1 MAEQYSIQAEA
12 LMKASVEDFL
22 EIREGVKASDA
33 NLAVLKGI
41 RMNVQGKPR
50 RLVDVGDLKKTE
62 DENKMQILVFNTD
75 HIEIISEKIDEV
87 DFTYEIDGQFINV
100 NVPDPSYKQ
109 LMEVVED
116 VNRKKNSAMSRL
128 TKAKSEATTR
138 ARTALENEFITQG
151 VATAVSRKC
160 SELYDTFSKQ
170 IEDLT
175 IEKIKAILGSKEFF
189 EKYEK
194 EEMDF
199 QR

>member
-12 LMKASVEDFL
+12 LMKASVGDFL
-22 EIREGVKASDA
+22 EILEGVKASDA

-75 HIEIISEKIDEV
+75 HIEIISEQIDEV

>member
-22 EIREGVKASDA
+22 EILEGVKASDA

-75 HIEIISEKIDEV
+75 HIEIISKQIDEV

-138 ARTALENEFITQG
+138 PRTALENEFITQG

>member
-22 EIREGVKASDA
+22 EILEGVKASDA

-75 HIEIISEKIDEV
+75 HIEIISEQIDEV